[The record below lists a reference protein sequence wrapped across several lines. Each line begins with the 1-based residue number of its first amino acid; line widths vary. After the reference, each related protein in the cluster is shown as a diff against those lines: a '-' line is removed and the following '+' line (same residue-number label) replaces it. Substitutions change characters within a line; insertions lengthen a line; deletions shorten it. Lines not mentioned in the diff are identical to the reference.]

1 LSYIRFWQFIAHAPE
16 ELSAAER
23 MVAVIIANRIKTGRA
38 SERIPQRTL
47 LEESGVRSKR
57 TVQRALVELQIL
69 EVIRVDSSGA
79 GSRKADLI
87 TWLLEC
93 PADCDKD
100 HSKGN
105 AKRTK
110 ERATRPNPDTST
122 RPNPDTPLRSSN
134 KERDKSLL
142 DYIEEALNK
151 LPQKNPKQEE
161 LLSALADT
169 SQRSGVRAAAE
180 LLAVKAEQSPE
191 NYLAQIAISSPH
203 KLLPRAPRAAKAL
216 TPPDLRHLPRE
227 VAAERLAAWERDNRA
242 KAAS

>member
-69 EVIRVDSSGA
+69 EVIRVDAGQP
-79 GSRKADLI
+79 GSRQADLI

-93 PADCDKD
+93 PADCNKD
-100 HSKGN
+100 HAKGN
-105 AKRTK
+105 ARRTK
-110 ERATRPNPDTST
+110 DTSP
-122 RPNPDTPLRSSN
+122 RPTSDTSPRPTSDTPLRTSN

-151 LPQKNPKQEE
+151 LPQKNPKQAE
-161 LLSALADT
+161 LLSALADP
-169 SQRSGVRAAAE
+169 SQRPGVRAAAD

-216 TPPDLRHLPRE
+216 TPPDLSHLPRA
-227 VAAERLAAWERDNRA
+227 VAADRLAAWERDNRA
-242 KAAS
+242 KAVS